1 MTDRFAVVH
10 TNSTRDAGGLGTGV
24 QSISSSDIQGED
36 VQWAILFIYGASADG
51 SNSDHARVSIVFM
64 SFSDGV
70 KANAR
75 NRCSAYRAVDAQ
87 PNVTDC
93 IDIGSSTLGM
103 SLSAGTSST
112 SSGRCI
118 FDSRITNG
126 FKIEWTEAPGAD
138 YRITAIFGGGHA
150 GVFADIDVATTGGAS
165 ITSPGFAPSF
175 VFAST
180 HLGSYTNPFSGTINC
195 NPSFGFAV
203 NDGTPSQR
211 CIYAHLDDG
220 VSTTDADANVST
232 SRMGGGAVGAVTP
245 VERHWRISA
254 FGASG
259 FTATATIANCN
270 FAYLAIKLTDS
281 GIPVRVADESLP
293 GSGGVTAFTGLGILP
308 QLVIHAENLLTG
320 VDSFTDG
327 AGASVFGLG
336 AFTANAEGAGSMR
349 QQEGFGL
356 AGGGTDTDATSYAN
370 SKSIALTNHLG
381 AVASEAALSS
391 MNSSG
396 FSLNFST
403 ATAGRMVCFAIGV
416 GSLTLVQSETVT
428 ISDGAAMLL
437 SQSLVVGE
445 TVTISDG
452 AILVEQE
459 AGTDDGDYRGKTYQG
474 GASYGGTVQGGA
486 DLGHTSS

>member
-24 QSISSSDIQGED
+24 QSISSSDIQGEN
-36 VQWAILFIYGASADG
+36 VQWAILFIYGASANG

-64 SFSDGV
+64 SFGDGV

-75 NRCSAYRAVDAQ
+75 NRSSAYRAVDAQ
-87 PNVTDC
+87 PNVADC
-93 IDIGSSTLGM
+93 VDFGSSTLGM
-103 SLSAGTSST
+103 VPSAGTSTT

-126 FKIEWTEAPGAD
+126 FKIEWTEAPGVD

-150 GVFADIDVATTGGAS
+150 GVFADTDVATTGGAS

-175 VFAST
+175 LFAST
-180 HLGSYTNPFSGTINC
+180 HLGSYTNPFSATINC

-211 CIYAHLDDG
+211 CIYASLDDG
-220 VSTTDADANVST
+220 ASTTDADANVST
-232 SRMGGGAVGAVTP
+232 SRAGGGAVGTTP
-245 VERHWRISA
+245 VERHWRVSA

-259 FTATATIANCN
+259 FTATATVANCN
-270 FAYLAIKLTDS
+270 FAYLAIRLSDTN
-281 GIPVRVADESLP
+281 IPVRVADEALP

-349 QQEGFGL
+349 QQEGFAL

-370 SKSIALTNHLG
+370 SKSIALTSHLG
-381 AVASEAALSS
+381 AVASEAAFSS
-391 MNSSG
+391 MNSNG

-416 GSLTLVQSETVT
+416 GSQTLVQPETVT
-428 ISDGAAMLL
+428 ISDGLVMLL
-437 SQSLVVGE
+437 RQSAVIGE

-452 AILVEQE
+452 VILVEQD
-459 AGTDDGDYRGKTYQG
+459 ASTDDGDYRGKTYQG

-486 DLGHTSS
+486 ELGLTAS